1 MNYHLKLLKVF
12 QENQM
17 LEQINEIFFE
27 EANELLES
35 LEGYLL
41 SLEQNPDNPEIISAV
56 FRVMH
61 TIKGS
66 SGMFGFDAISSFTHE
81 VESTFD
87 AVRNGSAPVT
97 PQLISLTLKARDHI
111 MDMLKGNVDKEESA
125 ALIQE
130 FKDFMSAYPTSN
142 KDQGSEK
149 KETETNTTTSEQ
161 KELPDSKQDE
171 APVLQTNVEPTQQ
184 IACAEQ
190 TTWRI
195 SFTPSPDILQNGT
208 RPSLMIKELTDMGT
222 ATVLFFTRQIPPLS
236 EIEPTTCYVSWD
248 IILTTC
254 KSREEIQDVF
264 IFLDKSSVI
273 KIDKID
279 IDIEE
284 NNRIGQILIDRKH
297 ISQSALEEILS
308 QRKPIGQ
315 LLVEKNLISNESL
328 QSALAEQ
335 THIKNVAKTKN
346 TESLQTS
353 QLNSSSQNVTQQ
365 SIRVNSEKLD
375 QLIDLVGELVT
386 FNARLGEFSTREN
399 NPALMTLS
407 EQSERLILALR
418 DNAMDMRML
427 PIGTIFTRFRRL
439 VHDLASD
446 MHKDIEL
453 ITEGSETELD
463 KTVIEKL
470 NDPLI
475 HMIRN
480 SVDHG
485 IESKE
490 ERLAKGKPAQGIVKL
505 IAQHV
510 GAFVLII
517 ISDDGAGLNKEK
529 IYKKAIDKNL
539 IAPGTEI
546 SDSDI
551 YSMIFL
557 PGFSTSEKVTAVSG
571 RGVGMDVVKKDIT
584 ALGGTISIETQ
595 QGKGTDFILKIPLTL
610 AIIEGMLV
618 QIGNSIFVIPLTNIQ
633 ECMEFS
639 PADGDEDKI
648 CSHIDARGEF
658 LPYINLRRW
667 FEIDDPLPPSQQVVI
682 VNDQD
687 SKLGVVVD
695 RVIGNHQTVIKPLG
709 ALYRN
714 VEGLSGATILGD
726 GSVALILDIFKLS
739 NVVKNTETV
748 G

>member
-1 MNYHLKLLKVF
+1 
-12 QENQM
+12 M

-27 EANELLES
+27 EASELLES
-35 LEGYLL
+35 LEGHLL

-130 FKDFMSAYPTSN
+130 FRDFMSAYPTSN

-149 KETETNTTTSEQ
+149 KETKTNTTTSEQ

-171 APVLQTNVEPTQQ
+171 VPILQTNVESTQQ

-264 IFLDKSSVI
+264 IFLDKSSII

-279 IDIEE
+279 IDIEG

-353 QLNSSSQNVTQQ
+353 QLNSSSQNVAQQ

-453 ITEGSETELD
+453 ITEGAETELD

-517 ISDDGAGLNKEK
+517 ISDDGAGLDKEK

-539 IAPGTEI
+539 IAPGTEM

>member
-1 MNYHLKLLKVF
+1 
-12 QENQM
+12 M

-27 EANELLES
+27 EASELLES
-35 LEGYLL
+35 LEGHLL

-149 KETETNTTTSEQ
+149 KETEKNTTTSEQ

-171 APVLQTNVEPTQQ
+171 APVLQTNVESTQQ

-222 ATVLFFTRQIPPLS
+222 ATVLFFTKQIPPLS

-279 IDIEE
+279 IDIEG

-453 ITEGSETELD
+453 ITEGAETELD

-517 ISDDGAGLNKEK
+517 ISDDGAGLDKEK

>member
-1 MNYHLKLLKVF
+1 M

-27 EANELLES
+27 EASELLES
-35 LEGYLL
+35 LEGHLL

-111 MDMLKGNVDKEESA
+111 MDMLKGNVDEEESA

-149 KETETNTTTSEQ
+149 KETETNTSTSEQ

-171 APVLQTNVEPTQQ
+171 APVLQTNVESTQQ

-279 IDIEE
+279 IDIEG

-453 ITEGSETELD
+453 ITEGAETELD

-517 ISDDGAGLNKEK
+517 ISDDGAGLDKEK

>member
-1 MNYHLKLLKVF
+1 
-12 QENQM
+12 M

-353 QLNSSSQNVTQQ
+353 QLNSSSQNITQQ

>member
-1 MNYHLKLLKVF
+1 M

-27 EANELLES
+27 EASELLES
-35 LEGYLL
+35 LEGHLL

-125 ALIQE
+125 ALILE

-171 APVLQTNVEPTQQ
+171 APVLQTNVESTQQ

-279 IDIEE
+279 IDIEG

-418 DNAMDMRML
+418 DSAMDMRML
-427 PIGTIFTRFRRL
+427 PIGTIFTHFRRL

-453 ITEGSETELD
+453 ITEGAETELD

-490 ERLAKGKPAQGIVKL
+490 ERLSKGKPAQGIVKL

-517 ISDDGAGLNKEK
+517 ISDDGAGLDKEK

-551 YSMIFL
+551 YRMIFL

>member
-1 MNYHLKLLKVF
+1 
-12 QENQM
+12 M

-27 EANELLES
+27 EASELLES
-35 LEGYLL
+35 LEGHLL

-130 FKDFMSAYPTSN
+130 FKDFMSAYPISN

-149 KETETNTTTSEQ
+149 KETEKNTSTSEQ

-171 APVLQTNVEPTQQ
+171 APVLQTNVESTQQ

-279 IDIEE
+279 IDIEG

-453 ITEGSETELD
+453 ITEGAETELD

-490 ERLAKGKPAQGIVKL
+490 ERLAKGKPAQGTVKL

-517 ISDDGAGLNKEK
+517 ISDDGAGLDKEK

>member
-1 MNYHLKLLKVF
+1 M

-27 EANELLES
+27 EASELLES
-35 LEGYLL
+35 LEGHLL

-111 MDMLKGNVDKEESA
+111 MDMLKGNVDEEESA

-171 APVLQTNVEPTQQ
+171 APVLQTNVESTQQ

-222 ATVLFFTRQIPPLS
+222 ATVLFFTKQIPPLS

-279 IDIEE
+279 IDIEG

-453 ITEGSETELD
+453 ITEGAETELD

-490 ERLAKGKPAQGIVKL
+490 ERLAKGKPEQGIVKL

-517 ISDDGAGLNKEK
+517 ISDDGAGLDKEK

>member
-1 MNYHLKLLKVF
+1 
-12 QENQM
+12 M

-27 EANELLES
+27 EASELLES
-35 LEGYLL
+35 LEGHLL

-111 MDMLKGNVDKEESA
+111 MDMLKGNVDEEESA

-149 KETETNTTTSEQ
+149 KETEKNTSTSEQ

-171 APVLQTNVEPTQQ
+171 APVLQTNVESTQQ

-279 IDIEE
+279 IDIEG

-297 ISQSALEEILS
+297 ISQSALEKILS

-453 ITEGSETELD
+453 ITEGAETELD

-517 ISDDGAGLNKEK
+517 ISDDGAGLDKEK

>member
-1 MNYHLKLLKVF
+1 M

-27 EANELLES
+27 EASELLES
-35 LEGYLL
+35 LEGHLL

-111 MDMLKGNVDKEESA
+111 MDMLKGNVDEEESA

-149 KETETNTTTSEQ
+149 KETEKNTSTSEQ

-171 APVLQTNVEPTQQ
+171 APVLQTNVESTQQ

-279 IDIEE
+279 IDIEG

-297 ISQSALEEILS
+297 ISQSALEKILS

-453 ITEGSETELD
+453 ITEGAETELD

-490 ERLAKGKPAQGIVKL
+490 ERLAKGKPEQGIVKL

-517 ISDDGAGLNKEK
+517 ISDDGAGLDKEK

-639 PADGDEDKI
+639 PADGDEDKL

>member
-1 MNYHLKLLKVF
+1 
-12 QENQM
+12 M

-27 EANELLES
+27 EASELLES
-35 LEGYLL
+35 LEGHLL

-149 KETETNTTTSEQ
+149 KETEKNTSTSEQ

-171 APVLQTNVEPTQQ
+171 APVLQTNVESTQQ
-184 IACAEQ
+184 TACAEQ

-279 IDIEE
+279 IDIEG

-453 ITEGSETELD
+453 ITEGAETELD

-490 ERLAKGKPAQGIVKL
+490 ERLAKGKPEQGIVKL

-517 ISDDGAGLNKEK
+517 ISDDGAGLDKEK

>member
-1 MNYHLKLLKVF
+1 M

-27 EANELLES
+27 EASELLES
-35 LEGYLL
+35 LEGHLL

-66 SGMFGFDAISSFTHE
+66 SGMFGFDDISSFTHE

-111 MDMLKGNVDKEESA
+111 MDMLKGNIDKEESA

-171 APVLQTNVEPTQQ
+171 APVLQTNVESTQQ

-222 ATVLFFTRQIPPLS
+222 ATVLFFTKQIPPLS
-236 EIEPTTCYVSWD
+236 EIQPTTCYVSWD

-279 IDIEE
+279 IDIEG

-453 ITEGSETELD
+453 ITEGAETELD

-517 ISDDGAGLNKEK
+517 ISDDGDGLDKEK

>member
-1 MNYHLKLLKVF
+1 
-12 QENQM
+12 M

-27 EANELLES
+27 EASELLES
-35 LEGYLL
+35 LEGHLL

-130 FKDFMSAYPTSN
+130 FRDFMSAYPTSN

-171 APVLQTNVEPTQQ
+171 APILQTNVESTQQ

-279 IDIEE
+279 IDIEG

-453 ITEGSETELD
+453 ITEGAETELD

-517 ISDDGAGLNKEK
+517 ISDDGAGLDKEK

-539 IAPGTEI
+539 IAPGTEM

-748 G
+748 GQ

>member
-1 MNYHLKLLKVF
+1 
-12 QENQM
+12 M

-27 EANELLES
+27 EASELLES
-35 LEGYLL
+35 LEGHLL

-171 APVLQTNVEPTQQ
+171 APILQTNVESTQQ

-279 IDIEE
+279 IDIEG

-353 QLNSSSQNVTQQ
+353 QLNSSSSQSVTQQ

-453 ITEGSETELD
+453 ITEGAETELD

-517 ISDDGAGLNKEK
+517 ISDDGAGLDKEK

-539 IAPGTEI
+539 IAPGTEM

>member
-1 MNYHLKLLKVF
+1 
-12 QENQM
+12 M

-27 EANELLES
+27 EASELLES
-35 LEGYLL
+35 LEGHLL

-66 SGMFGFDAISSFTHE
+66 SGMFGFDDISSFTHE

-149 KETETNTTTSEQ
+149 KETEKNTSTSEQ

-171 APVLQTNVEPTQQ
+171 APVLQTNVESTQQ

-279 IDIEE
+279 IDIEG

-365 SIRVNSEKLD
+365 SIRVNSE
-375 QLIDLVGELVT
+375 
-386 FNARLGEFSTREN
+386 
-399 NPALMTLS
+399 
-407 EQSERLILALR
+407 RLILALR

-453 ITEGSETELD
+453 ITEGAETELD

-517 ISDDGAGLNKEK
+517 ISDDGAGLDKEK

>member
-1 MNYHLKLLKVF
+1 
-12 QENQM
+12 M

-27 EANELLES
+27 EASELLES
-35 LEGYLL
+35 LEGHLL

-111 MDMLKGNVDKEESA
+111 MDMLKGNVDEEESA

-149 KETETNTTTSEQ
+149 KETETNTSTSEQ

-171 APVLQTNVEPTQQ
+171 APVLQTNVESTQQ

-279 IDIEE
+279 IDIEG

-453 ITEGSETELD
+453 ITEGAETELD

-517 ISDDGAGLNKEK
+517 ISDDGAGLDKEK

>member
-1 MNYHLKLLKVF
+1 
-12 QENQM
+12 M

-27 EANELLES
+27 EASELLES
-35 LEGYLL
+35 LEGHLL

-111 MDMLKGNVDKEESA
+111 MDMLKGNADKEESA

-149 KETETNTTTSEQ
+149 KETEKKTSTSEQ

-171 APVLQTNVEPTQQ
+171 APVLQTNVESTQQ
-184 IACAEQ
+184 TACAEQ

-279 IDIEE
+279 IDIEG

-453 ITEGSETELD
+453 ITEGAETELD

-517 ISDDGAGLNKEK
+517 ISDDGAGLDKEK

>member
-1 MNYHLKLLKVF
+1 
-12 QENQM
+12 M

-27 EANELLES
+27 EASELLES
-35 LEGYLL
+35 LEGHLL

-111 MDMLKGNVDKEESA
+111 MDMLKGNVDEEESA

-171 APVLQTNVEPTQQ
+171 APVLQTNVEPTHQ

-279 IDIEE
+279 IDIEG

-453 ITEGSETELD
+453 ITEGAETELD

-517 ISDDGAGLNKEK
+517 ISDDGAGLDKEK

>member
-1 MNYHLKLLKVF
+1 M

-27 EANELLES
+27 EASELLES
-35 LEGYLL
+35 LEGHLL

-87 AVRNGSAPVT
+87 AVTNGSAPVS

-171 APVLQTNVEPTQQ
+171 APVLQTNVESTQQ

-279 IDIEE
+279 IDIEG

-418 DNAMDMRML
+418 DSAMDMRML
-427 PIGTIFTRFRRL
+427 PIGTIFTHFRRL

-453 ITEGSETELD
+453 ITEGAETELD

-490 ERLAKGKPAQGIVKL
+490 ERLSKGKPAQGIVKL

-517 ISDDGAGLNKEK
+517 ISDDGAGLDKEK

-551 YSMIFL
+551 YRMIFL

>member
-1 MNYHLKLLKVF
+1 
-12 QENQM
+12 M

-27 EANELLES
+27 EASELLES
-35 LEGYLL
+35 LEGHLL

-171 APVLQTNVEPTQQ
+171 APVLQTNVESTQQ

-279 IDIEE
+279 IDIEG

-418 DNAMDMRML
+418 DSAMDMRML
-427 PIGTIFTRFRRL
+427 PIGTIFTHFRRL

-453 ITEGSETELD
+453 ITEGAETELD

-490 ERLAKGKPAQGIVKL
+490 ERLSKGKPAQGIVKL

-517 ISDDGAGLNKEK
+517 ISDDGAGLDKEK

-551 YSMIFL
+551 YRMIFL

-667 FEIDDPLPPSQQVVI
+667 FEIDDPLPLSQQVVI

>member
-1 MNYHLKLLKVF
+1 M

-27 EANELLES
+27 EASELLES
-35 LEGYLL
+35 LEGHLL

-171 APVLQTNVEPTQQ
+171 APVLQTNVESTQQ

-279 IDIEE
+279 IDIEG

-453 ITEGSETELD
+453 ITEGAETELD

-517 ISDDGAGLNKEK
+517 ISDDGAGLDKEK